1 MPNGAVEN
9 ASPAV
14 LPHPRQRVVVVLAEA
29 VATRSS
35 LIDVSFLDVDTEKH
49 ADPVPQIRPMD
60 TKELVGVL
68 EALAAERQIERVVG
82 VIEFDEDVFVAVT
95 VVRAA
100 FCPHVAFAWRDINI
114 HS

>member
-9 ASPAV
+9 TSPAV
-14 LPHPRQRVVVVLAEA
+14 LPHPRQRVVVVLAQA

-49 ADPVPQIRPMD
+49 ADPVSRIRTVD

-82 VIEFDEDVFVAVT
+82 VIEFDLQDMEGSCLIWQIKTRGSGD
-95 VVRAA
+95 
-100 FCPHVAFAWRDINI
+100 
-114 HS
+114 